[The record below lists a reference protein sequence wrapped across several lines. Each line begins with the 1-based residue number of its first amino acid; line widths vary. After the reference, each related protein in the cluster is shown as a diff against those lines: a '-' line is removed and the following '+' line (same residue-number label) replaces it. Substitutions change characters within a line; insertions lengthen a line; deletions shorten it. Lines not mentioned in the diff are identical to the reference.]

1 MVATA
6 WPIFTRSTKAAS
18 ANPGRPVAINQMM
31 RPFQPT
37 RSTVSQPACSTPSP
51 RTSSYAAPAMR
62 PTSRGMGLLLLATTL
77 SLSACG
83 GAGSSTAGNAP
94 AGGGGNVTQSA
105 LSAQAQLG
113 EKIFHDTSLSV
124 SGQQS
129 CATCHDPAFAHAQ
142 NNALPVQFGGAR
154 LDVAGFRAVP
164 SLRYLHLTP
173 AFGIDKEGTASGGF
187 DRDGRAASLAAQAQ
201 RPFVAAHEMG
211 NADAAE
217 VVARLQRTPYAEQFR
232 SVFGAGIFS
241 DVNTT
246 VERMTFALQ
255 QFQKE
260 DPQFHPYDAKY
271 DLFLAGK
278 VSLSPAELRGLSLFN
293 DKTKG
298 NCAACHPSSKAPD
311 GSGPLFTDFS
321 FDALGVP
328 RNTRIPA
335 TADASYADLGLC
347 GPDRT
352 DLSDKTA
359 LCGQFKVPTLRNV
372 ATRKVFFHNGQF
384 TSLREALRF
393 YVQRDTNPERWYPL
407 LPNGEVDK
415 FNDLPAAYR
424 ANVNISEAPYNRQ
437 PGMAAALNEAEIEDL
452 LQFLGTL
459 TDGYRP

>member
-1 MVATA
+1 M
-6 WPIFTRSTKAAS
+6 
-18 ANPGRPVAINQMM
+18 
-31 RPFQPT
+31 
-37 RSTVSQPACSTPSP
+37 
-51 RTSSYAAPAMR
+51 
-62 PTSRGMGLLLLATTL
+62 
-77 SLSACG
+77 
-83 GAGSSTAGNAP
+83 
-94 AGGGGNVTQSA
+94 TQSA

-113 EKIFHDTSLSV
+113 EKIFHDTSLSA
-124 SGQQS
+124 SGRQS
-129 CATCHDPAFAHAQ
+129 CGTCHDPAFAHAQ
-142 NNALPVQFGGAR
+142 NNGLAVQFGGAR
-154 LDVAGFRAVP
+154 LDVPGFRAVP
-164 SLRYLHLTP
+164 SLRYLNLTP

-187 DRDGRAASLAAQAQ
+187 NRDGRAASLAIQAQ
-201 RPFVAAHEMG
+201 RPFLAPHEMA

-217 VVARLQRTPYAEQFR
+217 VVAKLQRTPYAEQFR
-232 SVFGAGIFS
+232 NVFGAAIFS
-241 DVNTT
+241 DANTAF
-246 VERMTFALQ
+246 ERMAFALQ
-255 QFQKE
+255 QYQKE

-278 VSLSPAELRGLSLFN
+278 ASLTQAELRGLSLFN

-298 NCAACHPSSKAPD
+298 NCAACHPSGKAPD

-335 TADASYADLGLC
+335 TADAGYADLGVC

-352 DLSDKTA
+352 DLSDKAA

-384 TSLREALRF
+384 TSLREAVRF

-407 LPNGEVDK
+407 LANGAVDK
-415 FNDLPAAYR
+415 FNDLPSAYR

-437 PGMAAALNEAEIEDL
+437 PGMAPALNDAEIEDL